1 MKTLLILA
9 TVLSCGVLH
18 AADPAPKTP
27 TEELID
33 LMDSGDVTI
42 ESAMATFDGFIDQ
55 MKQNGIPAEAIG
67 EIRKEARK
75 MYVRIFSS
83 PEIRKSFVELY
94 EKHFTQDEII
104 ELTEFYR
111 TPLGKKT
118 LAAMPSIMGDATK
131 VAMPAIE
138 KEMPAFQ
145 QKVAEIVEKHQAPAD
160 KEEEPAEDE

>member
-18 AADPAPKTP
+18 AADSAPKTP

-138 KEMPAFQ
+138 KVMPAFQ